1 MKRAGIYN
9 RCSTE
14 EEAQIN
20 ALESQAAESR
30 EIVIGKGWEIADQ
43 YIESESGTT
52 SYKRSEYQR
61 LLEDMESDKFDI
73 VVIKSIDRL
82 MRSAKDWYIFIDKL
96 TQNNKQLY
104 IYIDHKFYTP
114 EDSLLTGIKAILAE
128 DFSRELSKKIKNA
141 HKRRQEKKS
150 GLNITRPMFGWD
162 KVGRNEFVINEKE
175 AEAYRFAFALAKEGK
190 GFYTIAN
197 IMYHNGVRGKNGQR
211 ISDVQWRKMIYTP
224 RAHGTMILHTTE
236 YDFETKKRI
245 KLPERDWIFIENALP
260 PIIDK
265 EYHREILEY
274 ILCRTSGDAIKHGI
288 RDRTSAGLYELSGKI
303 YCGACGEVYYRTS
316 FASGNRRLTEWKCS
330 KALKQGRKNESNP
343 EGCNN
348 INVIEDVVLEI
359 IEETCKEHYEALFG
373 KEENIAD
380 EALFIIRKVISQSD
394 RDQERFRLEKEL
406 EKYEKKK
413 KVLFDKL
420 MEDVICDAD
429 FKMANQGLSDNI
441 ERLQD
446 KIEKIKS
453 RDNEYGDSEK
463 RLFEIKQSLNDEVFD
478 KAKTKALINR
488 MDKIIIYPDSTLE
501 IVFNKLKMLSLLK
514 ICDAGLAEDALDDS
528 FFRIMIPY
536 RYQRNFIKRREEVN
550 NEILRIFREN
560 PELLLKDVYNLI
572 EMSESYINTSVRQ
585 LKESG
590 MLKYERNGNKHTG
603 RWIVNGSE

>member
-30 EIVIGKGWEIADQ
+30 EIVIRKGWEIADQ

-141 HKRRQEKKS
+141 HKRRQEKKL

-175 AEAYRFAFALAKEGK
+175 AEAYRYAFELAKEGK
-190 GFYTIAN
+190 GFYSIAN
-197 IMYHNGVRGKNGQR
+197 IMYRNGVRGKNGQR
-211 ISDVQWRKMIYTP
+211 ISDVQWRKMVYTP

-265 EYHREILEY
+265 EYHREILEC
-274 ILCRTSGDAIKHGI
+274 ILCRTSGDAIKDDL
-288 RDRTSAGLYELSGKI
+288 RDLTSAGLYELSGKI
-303 YCGACGEVYYRTS
+303 CCGVCGEVYYRTS
-316 FASGNRRLTEWKCS
+316 FASGNRKLTEWKCS
-330 KALKQGRKNESNP
+330 KALKQGRKKEGNP
-343 EGCNN
+343 EGCDN
-348 INVIEDVVLEI
+348 INVIEDAVLEI
-359 IEETCKEHYEALFG
+359 IEKTGKEHYEALFG
-373 KEENIAD
+373 KDENLAD
-380 EALFIIRKVISQSD
+380 EILTIIRKVISQND
-394 RDQERFRLEKEL
+394 RDKERFRLEKEL

-413 KVLFDKL
+413 KVLLDKL
-420 MEDVICDAD
+420 MEDVINDAD
-429 FKMANQGLSDNI
+429 FKIANQGLSDNI
-441 ERLQD
+441 EQLQD
-446 KIEKIKS
+446 KIEGIKS
-453 RDNEYGDSEK
+453 KDSEYGDYEE
-463 RLFEIKQSLNDEVFD
+463 RFLEIKESLNNEVFD
-478 KAKTKALINR
+478 QAKTKQLINR
-488 MDKIIIYPDSTLE
+488 MDKIIVYPNSTLE

-514 ICDAGLAEDALDDS
+514 ICYAGLAEEELDDK
-528 FFRIMIPY
+528 FFRIVVPY
-536 RYQRNFIKRREEVN
+536 HYQRNFAKRREKVN

-560 PELLLKDVYNLI
+560 PDLMLKDVYNLI

-590 MLKYERNGNKHTG
+590 LLKYERNGNKHTG
-603 RWIVNGSE
+603 RWIVKDRE